1 MVNTLG
7 GWIIRML
14 HEILEEIEN
23 LQTRLKDKYIETKS
37 IQAMA
42 DINAVKYVEDIGFL
56 NGLEYSTDE
65 IVMTYMTIENL
76 LNNFLENS
84 IDGQYKAEMDLLKS
98 ELELSKNKITIQDK
112 KLKAY
117 KKMEKNNV
125 VVDKIV
131 EDK

>member
-1 MVNTLG
+1 
-7 GWIIRML
+7 ML

>member
-1 MVNTLG
+1 
-7 GWIIRML
+7 
-14 HEILEEIEN
+14 
-23 LQTRLKDKYIETKS
+23 
-37 IQAMA
+37 
-42 DINAVKYVEDIGFL
+42 
-56 NGLEYSTDE
+56 
-65 IVMTYMTIENL
+65 MTIENL

>member
-1 MVNTLG
+1 
-7 GWIIRML
+7 ML

-23 LQTRLKDKYIETKS
+23 LQTRLKDKYLETNNIK
-37 IQAMA
+37 AVA
-42 DINAVKYVEDIGFL
+42 NINAVEYVKDTGFL
-56 NGLEYSTDE
+56 DGLEYATEE
-65 IVMTYMTIENL
+65 IVMTYMTIEYL

-98 ELELSKNKITIQDK
+98 ELELSKNKVHLQDK

-117 KKMEKNNV
+117 KKMENNSKA
-125 VVDKIV
+125 VDTNK